1 MAAPFNTPPDTGR
14 RIGRGAGLGGGSEW
28 RSTLVLLLFATFL
41 TSAVFVAVNLSVAID
56 EVGRDGAG
64 LLGAG
69 CLLAADSTGCSGF
82 GSGLSFTGMAVLL
95 ALFAGADAVGLG
107 WAEG

>member
-14 RIGRGAGLGGGSEW
+14 RIGRGAGLDGGSELGGGSES
-28 RSTLVLLLFATFL
+28 RTTLVLLLFATFL

-64 LLGAG
+64 LGAG

-82 GSGLSFTGMAVLL
+82 GSALSFTELAVLL
-95 ALFAGADAVGLG
+95 ALFAG
-107 WAEG
+107 